1 MFNGWTDLDVLSAF
15 TDTDGSLMV
24 FDTEGTR
31 YHMPASDTSAEPVG
45 MIESSPDAPVVSIVS
60 IETGKPVNGRILPD
74 GVDTSTVEEETI
86 RQAIAMLDKNGA
98 SFANIRAR
106 FVREAS
112 AYIAIL
118 DTLDKSTGGPD
129 WRESIG
135 IETVP

>member
-1 MFNGWTDLDVLSAF
+1 
-15 TDTDGSLMV
+15 MV

-45 MIESSPDAPVVSIVS
+45 MIESSPDAPVVSI
-60 IETGKPVNGRILPD
+60 ETGKPVNGRILPD

-86 RQAIAMLDKNGA
+86 RQGIAMLDKNGA

-112 AYIAIL
+112 AYLAIL